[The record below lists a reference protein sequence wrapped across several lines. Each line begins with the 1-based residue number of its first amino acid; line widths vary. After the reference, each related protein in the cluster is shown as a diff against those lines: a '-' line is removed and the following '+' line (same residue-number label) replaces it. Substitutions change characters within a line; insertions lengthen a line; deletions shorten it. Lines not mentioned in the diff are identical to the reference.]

1 MAKEQKDG
9 VFIDPQVR
17 NLFGKGLY
25 NQERDRLIEGTQ
37 PFPSPGFCQEF
48 MDRLDEG
55 LRLSKEYHEYLCDS
69 VDYDAW
75 GYALFGYLEDAEQQ
89 VGDMNLWDWVHFYEA
104 VKNKKL
110 ADAIESITEILEE

>member
-1 MAKEQKDG
+1 MFKEKEEDQKI
-9 VFIDPQVR
+9 IDM
-17 NLFGKGLY
+17 LY
-25 NQERDRLIEGTQ
+25 ADEYDRLMAGTQ
-37 PFPSPGFCQEF
+37 PFPSPFFCQEF
-48 MDRLDEG
+48 MDRLDKG
-55 LRLSKEYHEYLCDS
+55 LELSHEYHEYLCDS